1 MEATNKT
8 VFDIIVEQFINER
21 LDDIMMQD
29 TEYMKLQ
36 DKLWEEKNRLDK
48 LDLSETQRLV
58 VEKLI
63 SIHIRAVELY
73 SKKSYEQGFRDCV
86 SILRE
91 IGVVRKL

>member
-1 MEATNKT
+1 MGVTNRT
-8 VFDIIVEQFINER
+8 VFDTIAEQFINER

-36 DKLWEEKNRLDK
+36 EELWKEKNELDK

-63 SIHIRAVELY
+63 SIHIRMVELY

-86 SILRE
+86 SILQE